1 MEACDGEGSSR
12 GGEGMID
19 FLLTLNWSQIIVAL
33 IVTFGGT
40 LMVWYRAKMKTW
52 AGAWKRV
59 FVGLQAI
66 PELQADVR
74 GIRYFVSP
82 NGGGSLMDSAKR
94 MEEAISTLSER
105 LEMLTQ
111 TVWAE
116 NDTDDSVARFHC
128 GVGGENT
135 YVNQTYA
142 RWVGVGKSEL
152 LGWNFLNVIHPQ
164 DVEHVRIHWD
174 QCRREH
180 RQYRMTHRVVTSGGS
195 IITMA
200 VTATPIPEGG
210 VAKRWIGFARKV
222 PNDTE
227 LSAG

>member
-1 MEACDGEGSSR
+1 MV
-12 GGEGMID
+12 D

-33 IVTFGGT
+33 IMTCGGAA
-40 LMVWYRAKMKTW
+40 LIWYREKLR
-52 AGAWKRV
+52 AWRAFWSSV
-59 FVGLQAI
+59 LNGLRAI
-66 PELQADVR
+66 PDLQADVK

-94 MEEAISTLSER
+94 MEDAISVLSER

-128 GVGGENT
+128 NVDGENT

-142 RWVGVGKSEL
+142 RWLGVGKSEL

-164 DVEHVRIHWD
+164 DVDRVRTHWD

-195 IITMA
+195 VLTMA

-227 LSAG
+227 LTAG

>member
-1 MEACDGEGSSR
+1 
-12 GGEGMID
+12 MID

-33 IVTFGGT
+33 IMTCGGAA
-40 LMVWYRAKMKTW
+40 LIWYREKLR
-52 AGAWKRV
+52 AWRAFWSSV
-59 FVGLQAI
+59 LNGLRAI
-66 PELQADVR
+66 PDLQADVK

-94 MEEAISTLSER
+94 MEDAISVLSER

-128 GVGGENT
+128 NVDGENT

-142 RWVGVGKSEL
+142 RWLGVGKSEL

-164 DVEHVRIHWD
+164 DVDRVRTHWD

-195 IITMA
+195 VLTMA

-227 LSAG
+227 LTAG